1 MLKRLLTP
9 GLIALTAFA
18 LGSCGSKEQSS
29 AKTGAVQAQTQ
40 TETQPQSQP
49 ETQSQPVDNT
59 TSQGAVGIQFAA
71 TDLNGQSQNSSQ
83 WIGKA
88 PVVIN
93 FWGTWCPPCRRE
105 IPDLVKLYDE
115 YHSRGVEMI
124 GLAVKDEPGEVSSF
138 AMDKGM
144 KWVMLMANDDVI
156 NAYNIV
162 NGIPTTVFLDK
173 NGHEVTRFIGSRSYE
188 DFKQAFEAILQG
200 YQH

>member
-1 MLKRLLTP
+1 MIRHVLIP
-9 GLIALTAFA
+9 GLIAVAILA
-18 LGSCGSKEQSS
+18 LGSCGSNEQNS
-29 AKTGAVQAQTQ
+29 AKTGAAQAQTQ
-40 TETQPQSQP
+40 AETQAQA
-49 ETQSQPVDNT
+49 QPVDN
-59 TSQGAVGIQFAA
+59 GATPGAGVQFAA
-71 TDLNGQSQNSSQ
+71 MDLSGQAQNSSQ
-83 WIGKA
+83 WIGKV

-105 IPDLVKLYDE
+105 MPDLVKLYDE

-138 AMDKGM
+138 AIDKGM

-173 NGHEVTRFIGSRSYE
+173 SGHEVTRFIGSRSYE
-188 DFKQAFEAILQG
+188 DFKPAFEAILQG
-200 YQH
+200 YQQ